1 MDFNIISGKE
11 TRLNVRAQDQTR
23 PFQILSGLHRVPENV
38 GPSTL
43 VSGETFCK
51 RAGGL
56 MT

>member
-11 TRLNVRAQDQTR
+11 TRLKGRAQDQTR